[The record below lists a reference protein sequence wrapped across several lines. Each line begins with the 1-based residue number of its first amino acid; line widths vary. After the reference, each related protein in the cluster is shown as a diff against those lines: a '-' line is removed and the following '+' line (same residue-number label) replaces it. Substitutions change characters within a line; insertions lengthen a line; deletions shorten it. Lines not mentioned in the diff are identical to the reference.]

1 MSSENNDNDN
11 DIEQLTET
19 LSETHISKEEKE
31 EKEQKKKI
39 LIKYYPFICCLK
51 EIKSLPYI
59 DNKDSNH
66 EKKIIEIL
74 EKHGLKKHILNKK
87 LNREETLKWSDEPSL
102 SEEVPEL
109 SYIYQPFGSQG
120 NPDFIIK
127 IHNEFVMFLEA
138 KSAKKEKPLYN
149 SGSVHPNYIYVLCS
163 QKYNR
168 TTIYKGSSIIT
179 PKAIEI
185 INNYI
190 EKQHKED
197 EEINELLKKEDIH
210 HRGISYYTRPMI
222 GQKGGAEY
230 SDYFTHKNR
239 ERDEAY
245 VFEWVNEQIE
255 KMNLKKN

>member
-1 MSSENNDNDN
+1 MSSENNNNDN

-19 LSETHISKEEKE
+19 LSETHISKEE
-31 EKEQKKKI
+31 EKKTI
-39 LIKYYPFICCLK
+39 LKKYYSIICCLE
-51 EIKSLPYI
+51 EIKSSPYI

-74 EKHGLKKHILNKK
+74 EKHGFKKHILNEK
-87 LNREETLKWSDEPSL
+87 LNKEETLKWLDKPSL

-109 SYIYQPFGSQG
+109 SYIYQPFGSKN

-138 KSAKKEKPLYN
+138 KSAKKDKPLYN
-149 SGSVHPNYIYVLCS
+149 SGSVHSNYFYALCS
-163 QKYNR
+163 QKYNK

-255 KMNLKKN
+255 KII